1 MDTYT
6 AIIAA
11 TAALLGTIIGPL
23 ANAFSDKLKDSFKAQ
38 KDDPRK
44 KLLLTMLTNKR
55 FKWRKLET
63 LCKVIGADEDTT
75 KRLLIEVGARG
86 SENESNVWGLISR
99 NPFPGED

>member
-1 MDTYT
+1 MGDNSIEVALAVLAGT
-6 AIIAA
+6 AV
-11 TAALLGTIIGPL
+11 GPIVSACTEIL
-23 ANAFSDKLKDSFKAQ
+23 KDKLKAK

-44 KLLLTMLTNKR
+44 RLLLAMLTAEK
-55 FKWRKLET
+55 FKWRKLQT
-63 LCKVIGADEDTT
+63 LCKVIGADEETT